1 MSLLPPNGTPLERAI
16 SDAVRPDLPVEL
28 GRLWNPW
35 RCPEHLL
42 PYLAW
47 ALHLGETEGWAL
59 AVSTDQQRA
68 LIARS
73 IALHRRKGTP
83 WSIREA
89 MKMGGFNDLELH
101 ERLPVAR
108 YDAAIAY
115 TGADT
120 YSAYGWAQ
128 FRAVADVGDS
138 QGISGAQTRRIIDII
153 EEFKPQRSHL
163 VGLQYRASTSD
174 QVASADRPLT
184 AGQLTADDTLAWG
197 RYRYDGSVRHDQ
209 GTLHHHDGAL
219 RHDGTANHRGYS
231 AAGIR
236 YDSARED
243 ARASG
248 TLTISDRQS
257 RGPLYDAGA
266 RYDSH
271 LDHGHSAPV
280 AEDLPL
286 AMLAAHVATDRIASA
301 DDAVASAAVQ
311 QADAYPWGRHRHD
324 GALAY
329 DQGRAAR
336 YDGTAAHDASLA
348 YAGSIASGARYDAEI
363 ERCPIAGS
371 IAWADR
377 QSRGPLYDAGARYD
391 GHLDHGHSAPV
402 AEDLPMPITITRL
415 RRYNGRRP
423 FAAHRTYDGAQRFA
437 GAEHYLGA
445 ATYAGD
451 THYQTEAA

>member
-1 MSLLPPNGTPLERAI
+1 MSLLPPNGTLLERAV
-16 SDAVRPDLPVEL
+16 SEAMRQDLPVDVAS
-28 GRLWNPW
+28 LWNPW
-35 RCPEHLL
+35 RCPAPLL

-59 AVSTDQQRA
+59 AVTEDQQRA

-89 MKMGGFNDLELH
+89 LRMAGFNDLELQ

-108 YDAAIAY
+108 YDAAIGY
-115 TGADT
+115 TGAET

-138 QGISGAQTRRIIDII
+138 QGISAMQTRRVIDII

-174 QVASADRPLT
+174 QAASADRPLT
-184 AGQLTADDTLAWG
+184 AGQLAADDTLAWG

-209 GTLHHHDGAL
+209 GTLHHHDGVL
-219 RHDGTANHRGYS
+219 RHDGTVNHSGFS
-231 AAGIR
+231 PAGIR
-236 YDSARED
+236 YDSARDD
-243 ARASG
+243 ARAAG
-248 TLTISDRQS
+248 ALMISDRQS
-257 RGPLYDAGA
+257 RGTLYDAGA
-266 RYDSH
+266 HYDGH
-271 LDHGHSAPV
+271 LDHGHGAPV

-286 AMLAAHVATDRIASA
+286 AMQATHAASDRIASA
-301 DDAVASAAVQ
+301 DESLASAALQ

-336 YDGTAAHDASLA
+336 YDGAAAHDASLA
-348 YAGSIASGARYDAEI
+348 YAGSVAAGARYDAEI
-363 ERCPIAGS
+363 ERCTAAGAL
-371 IAWADR
+371 AWADR
-377 QSRGPLYDAGARYD
+377 QARTTRYD
-391 GHLDHGHSAPV
+391 GGALYAGAVDHGHSAPV
-402 AEDLPMPITITRL
+402 AEDLPMPIAITQH
-415 RRYNGRRP
+415 RRYNGRQF
-423 FAAHRTYDGAQRFA
+423 FAAQRTYDGAQRFSGVA
-437 GAEHYLGA
+437 HYLGA